1 MGEKKLEPLTSDELR
16 TLVEL
21 EKKATP
27 APWLSAPRTADC
39 ARIWSEYRAS
49 DGVHAAQSEM
59 SAMLMWPV
67 HPNEPAAEAAAVD
80 VTFANAELIAALRNA
95 APRLFAE
102 VLALREEKQKLDALL
117 VMERTQARAALADT
131 DHTARCK
138 FRQHFDSEPCSCG
151 KSVIER
157 ARALASFDAAALRM
171 SDPGAFVP
179 APPAPEAP
187 AG

>member
-1 MGEKKLEPLTSDELR
+1 MPDPSPLTPSELSA
-16 TLVEL
+16 LVEL
-21 EKKATP
+21 EKKATR
-27 APWLSAPRTADC
+27 APWTDAGNKLGADGHGI
-39 ARIWSEYRAS
+39 AEVEFDEDADRAL
-49 DGVHAAQSEM
+49 V
-59 SAMLMWPV
+59 V
-67 HPNEPAAEAAAVD
+67 
-80 VTFANAELIAALRNA
+80 ALRNA

-102 VLALREEKQKLDALL
+102 LLALREEKQKLDALL

-138 FRQHFDSEPCSCG
+138 FRQLSEPCSCG

-179 APPAPEAP
+179 APPAPEAH

>member
-1 MGEKKLEPLTSDELR
+1 MQSNSSPSPLTPSELSA
-16 TLVEL
+16 LVEL
-21 EKKATP
+21 EKKATR
-27 APWLSAPRTADC
+27 APWTDAGNKLGADGHGI
-39 ARIWSEYRAS
+39 AEVEFDEDADRAL
-49 DGVHAAQSEM
+49 V
-59 SAMLMWPV
+59 V
-67 HPNEPAAEAAAVD
+67 
-80 VTFANAELIAALRNA
+80 ALRNA

-102 VLALREEKQKLDALL
+102 LLALREEKQKLDALL

-179 APPAPEAP
+179 APPAQEAP